1 MRRHLSKLLT
11 IHDDVIICAY
21 VTIPFD
27 KPVLSEPF
35 TLRQAQGERSVE
47 GLRVTGHGEPVEP
60 CAGYSL
66 GNDSHAQLFMT
77 VCITD

>member
-1 MRRHLSKLLT
+1 MT
-11 IHDDVIICAY
+11 
-21 VTIPFD
+21 PFD

-60 CAGYSL
+60 CACAGYSL
-66 GNDSHAQLFMT
+66 CNDSYAQLFMT
-77 VCITD
+77 VCITY